1 MRLTPFGRTARTL
14 RMDFDCA
21 LKEMAEA
28 MQISSAYLSS
38 IEHGEKRLTDVH
50 INLAIDFFTQKGATK
65 LQLTALRDDGERSKD
80 VLSTGHLP
88 NDAKTLVAAFARRL
102 QEGRQPSDEMLNFLQ
117 SRM

>member
-1 MRLTPFGRTARTL
+1 MKLSPFGRTARTL

-38 IEHGEKRLTDVH
+38 IEHGEKRLTDTH
-50 INLAIDFFTQKGATK
+50 IQLALKFLEFKGATQ
-65 LQLTALRDDGERSKD
+65 LQLSKLRDDGERSKD
-80 VLSTGHLP
+80 LLATSHLAG
-88 NDAKTLVAAFARRL
+88 DAKTLVAAFARRL
-102 QEGRQPSDEMLNFLQ
+102 QEGRQPSDEMMNFLQ